1 MIIFKILVMI
11 LGFPFVISG
20 YTLFFRKDASI
31 VRRLPFMPKDADLVR
46 YAKIMGIAQ
55 LVAGLLMWV
64 CGLISLWLGKISSI
78 VVLCLALVGAFASL
92 LITYVYAYKKVK

>member
-1 MIIFKILVMI
+1 MIIFKILVII

-20 YTLFFRKDASI
+20 YTLFFRKDTSV

-46 YAKIMGIAQ
+46 YAKIMGITQ
-55 LVAGLLMWV
+55 FVAGLLMWL
-64 CGLISLWLGKISSI
+64 CGLISLCLGKITSI
-78 VVLCLALVGAFASL
+78 VVLCLALVGAIASL